1 MKVYLDNNV
10 VSSILKDDNKTQSG
24 PLTRLLEAHEQ
35 RRVQLVTS
43 EITLEEIRR
52 CPKAYRPPL
61 ERTFRLLEKVPVV
74 RWAELVGIN
83 TYGDKY
89 TWINTPM
96 IRNDALFDA
105 LLSLGLEPVDAQHI
119 YVATRQTCT
128 IFLTYDNS
136 RRTGIIRRADGIKQL
151 CGMVVQMPSQ
161 LVAAEGW

>member
-10 VSSILKDDNKTQSG
+10 VSSISKDDNKTQSDA
-24 PLTRLLEAHEQ
+24 LTRLLEAHEQ
-35 RRVQLVTS
+35 HRVQLVTS

-52 CPKAYRPPL
+52 CPEAYRPPL

-105 LLSLGLEPVDAQHI
+105 LLSLGLEAVDAQHI
-119 YVATRQTCT
+119 YVATKQTCA
-128 IFLTYDNS
+128 IFLTCDNS
-136 RRTGIIRRADGIKQL
+136 RRTSIIRRAAGIEQL